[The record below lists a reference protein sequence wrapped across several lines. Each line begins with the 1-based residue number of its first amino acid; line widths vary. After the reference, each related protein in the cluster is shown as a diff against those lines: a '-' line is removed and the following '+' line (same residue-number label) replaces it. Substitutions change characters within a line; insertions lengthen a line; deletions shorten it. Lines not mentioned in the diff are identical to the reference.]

1 MYIKCDV
8 MNHRRLLQKD
18 VDYDVIIVGGGPAG
32 SITARY
38 LYPKQSGLRVLIL
51 EQKKQ
56 IGVPVQCGEGI
67 LGVLEGH
74 EVSPS
79 TYDKK
84 GLFECPDHTKAHR
97 IDHLHFIS
105 SKNKMISIPV
115 YGHTLHR
122 DLFDQ
127 YLAQRAIEEG
137 AELKQSTRFLSFK
150 DRNTIVTSKGEFSAK
165 IIVGADGS
173 YSSVAASCGLPAC
186 KPLATCVLAHVRGD
200 FNDHAMKLFYSKNF
214 LMGYAWVFS
223 KGDHANVGF
232 GTEFYDVIRKKN
244 LTMRTILYDFIQKQ
258 LSATKDDI
266 MFSGGGVAPTGGLVS
281 RLVNDN
287 VVLVG
292 DAAGM
297 VHPSTGAGIDS
308 AMVGARE
315 CGIAIHRHLLYGEDL
330 CDYESKAK
338 TLFHVG
344 YLKALRL
351 KKTIQLLT
359 TTDFTLDMAFRIVK
373 AIGITKFVM

>member
-1 MYIKCDV
+1 
-8 MNHRRLLQKD
+8 MNNRRHLKSNF
-18 VDYDVIIVGGGPAG
+18 DYDVIIVGCGPAG

-38 LYPKQSGLRVLIL
+38 LLAKDNGLRVLIL

-67 LGVLEGH
+67 LGFLAGH

-84 GLFECPDHTKAHR
+84 GLFECPDYVKAHR
-97 IDHLHFIS
+97 IDNLHFIS
-105 SKNKMISIPV
+105 STNKTISIPV

-127 YLAQRAIEEG
+127 YLAQRAIEQGVEI
-137 AELKQSTRFLSFK
+137 KNSTRFLSFK
-150 DRNTIVTSKGEFSAK
+150 DRNTIVTTKGDFSAK
-165 IIVGADGS
+165 IIVGADGPN
-173 YSSVAASCGLPAC
+173 SSVAALRALPAC
-186 KPLATCVLAHVRGD
+186 KPLAMCVLAHVKGD
-200 FNDHAMKLFYSKNF
+200 FNDHTMKLFYSKKF
-214 LMGYAWVFS
+214 FMGYGWVFS

-232 GTEFYDVIRKKN
+232 GTEFYDGVRKKN
-244 LTMRTILYDFIQKQ
+244 LTMRKILYDFIIDK

-266 MFSGGGVAPTGGLVS
+266 IFSSGGVVPTGGLLS
-281 RLVNDN
+281 HFVNDN

-315 CGIAIHRHLLYGEDL
+315 CGIAIQRHLLYGEDL
-330 CDYESKAK
+330 LNYENKGRM
-338 TLFHVG
+338 LFHSG

-351 KKTIQLLT
+351 KKAIQLLT
-359 TTDFTLDMAFRIVK
+359 TTNFTLDVAFRVVNG
-373 AIGITKFVM
+373 IGITKFLM